1 VQETAADV
9 GSVRCGVSCSLRRRG
24 SVSILCDTILQDMET
39 DTLISMEITAPNLSI
54 VQAHFACLDAFESFL
69 ELPAL
74 DPGSPRL
81 DHQAIRDA
89 FDKYKLWAGNMGA
102 MHSGEQWKM
111 SLDYRLRE
119 ASFYKVQVLTLSITH
134 LLVG

>member
-1 VQETAADV
+1 VQETAADT
-9 GSVRCGVSCSLRRRG
+9 GPVRCGVSYSLRRRG
-24 SVSILCDTILQDMET
+24 SVWILCDTILQIIET
-39 DTLISMEITAPNLSI
+39 DTLTSMEIPASNLSI
-54 VQAHFACLDAFESFL
+54 AQAHFACLDAFSSFL
-69 ELPAL
+69 EVPAP

-119 ASFYKVQVLTLSITH
+119 ASFYKVQVLTLFMTH